1 MSMISIPFE
10 FMIYIISGLIAI
22 GISITYYLFDLKRT
36 NEETEVRKNS
46 LTGQQIT
53 NLRRHK

>member
-1 MSMISIPFE
+1 MISIPFE

-22 GISITYYLFDLKRT
+22 AISITYYLFDLKRT

>member
-1 MSMISIPFE
+1 MISIPFE